1 VFSGEIKG
9 GNSMTVLPLLFLL
22 VVVLFSIILH
32 ECAHGLA
39 AERLGDPTARQAGR
53 ITLNPIPHLDPI
65 GSILLPGIML
75 LWSLMGGQAILFGWA
90 KPVPINPY
98 NLNNPKRDMMWIGL
112 AGPVTN
118 FAVALVLA
126 LLARLLPISASLG
139 TVILFYGVAIN
150 LLLGFFNLIPIPPL
164 DGSRILTGLLPERY
178 AYAINSIGRFG
189 FIILIILF
197 MSGIFRIIF
206 ALVFRLSFLLTGIP
220 LWALG

>member
-1 VFSGEIKG
+1 
-9 GNSMTVLPLLFLL
+9 MTVLPLLFLL

-75 LWSLMGGQAILFGWA
+75 LMSLMGGQAILFGWA

-112 AGPVTN
+112 SGPAAN

-126 LLARLLPISASLG
+126 LLARLLPISTNPLG
-139 TVILFYGVAIN
+139 ANILLYGVAIN

-164 DGSRILTGLLPERY
+164 DGSRILTGLLPEKY

-189 FIILIILF
+189 FIIIIILF
-197 MSGIFRIIF
+197 ISGVFSIIF
-206 ALVFRLSFLLTGIP
+206 TMVFRLSLLLTGIP

>member
-1 VFSGEIKG
+1 MRAV
-9 GNSMTVLPLLFLL
+9 VLLFSL

-32 ECAHGLA
+32 ECAHGLT

-75 LWSLMGGQAILFGWA
+75 LISLMGGQAILFGWA

-112 AGPVTN
+112 SGPAAN

-126 LLARLLPISASLG
+126 LLARLLPISANPLG
-139 TVILFYGVAIN
+139 ANILFYGVAIN

-164 DGSRILTGLLPERY
+164 DGSRILSGLLPERY
-178 AYAINSIGRFG
+178 AHALNSIGRFG
-189 FIILIILF
+189 FIIIIILF
-197 MSGIFRIIF
+197 MSGVFSIIF
-206 ALVFRLSFLLTGIP
+206 AMVSELSLLLTG
-220 LWALG
+220 LH